1 MDDCNLGKRL
11 KILIVLGDMIPDM
24 LNNKKHQPIIT
35 EIFISGRKLNTSI
48 VFISQSEFF
57 VPKSIRLNPKHH
69 FLIQISSIQ
78 FAGNRTF

>member
-1 MDDCNLGKRL
+1 M
-11 KILIVLGDMIPDM
+11 
-24 LNNKKHQPIIT
+24 
-35 EIFISGRKLNTSI
+35 FISGRKLNTSI